1 MDGRDYST
9 VLARGMIRMADC
21 VMCPWRGKRAN
32 KIDGDMNITAT
43 E

>member
-9 VLARGMIRMADC
+9 VLARDMIRMADC
-21 VMCPWRGKRAN
+21 VPMEGKRAN